1 MTAKPL
7 PCDFPPAKR
16 GTLSSI
22 RYRLASIE
30 ISQLIADWEYG
41 PPVEVVSSVEDL
53 PVKAPEDAVGLY
65 YRKKVYIV
73 AAQPNKNIAKTLAH
87 EALAHAGT
95 RTALGGVGWR
105 RFMLALRSAAM
116 KGSDVL
122 LRGMRTRVIT
132 SYVDGSGKRY
142 LSPTQE
148 GNEILAAL
156 AEQSF
161 DRRTGR
167 ILIHDPLRKQA
178 EALAAQAVR
187 QHLGIHVDV
196 TGDQAEG
203 MLIASEHTVRYGSPL
218 WGAEF
223 RARRTYYELIAAFST
238 VLAVCGWL
246 FI

>member
-1 MTAKPL
+1 MSQSN
-7 PCDFPPAKR
+7 R
-16 GTLSSI
+16 GALSSI

-30 ISQLIADWEYG
+30 ISQLIAEWEYG
-41 PPVEVVSSVEDL
+41 PPVEVVSNIEDL
-53 PVKAPEDAVGLY
+53 PVKAPDDAVGLY

-95 RTALGGVGWR
+95 RTALGGAGCR

-122 LRGMRTRVIT
+122 LRRLRTRVIAV
-132 SYVDGSGKRY
+132 YVDGRGQRY
-142 LSPTQE
+142 LSPAQE

-167 ILIHDPLRKQA
+167 ILIHYPLRKQA

-187 QHLGIHVDV
+187 QHLGIPVAV
-196 TGDQAEG
+196 TSDQAEG

-218 WGAEF
+218 WGAEY
-223 RARRTYYELIAAFST
+223 RARRIYQALVSAFST
-238 VLAVCGWL
+238 ALVVCGWL

>member
-1 MTAKPL
+1 MSQSN
-7 PCDFPPAKR
+7 R
-16 GTLSSI
+16 GALSSI

-30 ISQLIADWEYG
+30 ISHLTAEWEYG
-41 PPVEVVSSVEDL
+41 PPVEVVSNIEDL
-53 PVKAPEDAVGLY
+53 PVKAPDDAVGLY

-95 RTALGGVGWR
+95 RTALGGAGCR

-122 LRGMRTRVIT
+122 LRRLWTRVIAV
-132 SYVDGSGKRY
+132 YVDGRGRRY
-142 LSPTQE
+142 LSPAQE

-167 ILIHDPLRKQA
+167 ILIHYPLRKQA

-187 QHLGIHVDV
+187 QHLGIPVAV
-196 TGDQAEG
+196 TGNQAEG

-218 WGAEF
+218 WGAEY
-223 RARRTYYELIAAFST
+223 RARRIYQALVSAFSAAL
-238 VLAVCGWL
+238 VVCGWL